1 MSETT
6 SPDWWRG
13 CVIYQVYPRSYQD
26 TSGDGIGDI
35 RGIITRLGHIA
46 SLGAD
51 AIWLSPFFKS
61 PMADFGYDVS
71 DYCDV
76 DPMFGTLS
84 DFDELV
90 ELAHAKG
97 IKIIIDQVI
106 SHSSDQH
113 HWFKESR
120 ASRDNAKADW
130 YIWADPKP
138 DGTAP
143 NNWLSVFGGP
153 AWEWDS
159 TRRQYYMH
167 NFLASQPD
175 LNFHNADLQ
184 NAILDTVRFWLDR
197 GVDGFRLDTVNFYVH
212 DKQLRDNPPLSSST
226 EDGNFMG
233 VDAPDTNPYGFQDH
247 LYDKS
252 QPENIVFLQ
261 RFRALLNEYE
271 GRTTVGEV
279 GDGRRS
285 LKTVAAYTDG
295 GDKLHMCYTFD
306 MLGSEFSAEH
316 FRRSISNFQSVVKDG
331 WVCWAF
337 SNHDVERH
345 VSRWMQDGD
354 DAEHVAR
361 FAITMLSSF
370 RGSICLYQGEE
381 LGLEE
386 AEIAFEDLTDPYGI
400 RFWPA
405 YKGRDGCR
413 TPMVWSR
420 QAANGGF
427 SDAARSWLPVPES
440 HYHLAVDQQIHVA
453 GSVLH
458 HYRATLAFRKAHSVL
473 TKGTMTFLEP
483 DGEVLAFV
491 RGEGEGRMLFALN
504 LGRQPV
510 SWSPPAHLKAL
521 KPAHMPGFSPAWDG
535 DTVKLQGLDVFCA
548 HVVN

>member
-1 MSETT
+1 MNKTLS
-6 SPDWWRG
+6 SDWWRG

-35 RGIITRLGHIA
+35 AGIIRRLDHIA
-46 SLGAD
+46 SLGVD

-90 ELAHAKG
+90 ALAHAKG
-97 IKIIIDQVI
+97 LRIIIDQVI

-113 HWFKESR
+113 PWFRESR
-120 ASRDNAKADW
+120 SSRDNAKADW
-130 YIWADPKP
+130 YVWADPKP

-143 NNWLSVFGGP
+143 NNWLSIFGGP

-175 LNFHNADLQ
+175 LNFHTADLQ
-184 NAILDTVRFWLDR
+184 AAILDTVKFWLDR

-212 DKQLRDNPPLSSST
+212 DRLLRDNPPLKLSV

-261 RFRALLNEYE
+261 RLRALMDTYE

-285 LKTVAAYTDG
+285 LKTVAAYTNG

-316 FRRSISNFQSVVKDG
+316 F
-331 WVCWAF
+331 
-337 SNHDVERH
+337 
-345 VSRWMQDGD
+345 
-354 DAEHVAR
+354 
-361 FAITMLSSF
+361 
-370 RGSICLYQGEE
+370 
-381 LGLEE
+381 
-386 AEIAFEDLTDPYGI
+386 
-400 RFWPA
+400 
-405 YKGRDGCR
+405 
-413 TPMVWSR
+413 
-420 QAANGGF
+420 
-427 SDAARSWLPVPES
+427 
-440 HYHLAVDQQIHVA
+440 
-453 GSVLH
+453 
-458 HYRATLAFRKAHSVL
+458 
-473 TKGTMTFLEP
+473 
-483 DGEVLAFV
+483 
-491 RGEGEGRMLFALN
+491 
-504 LGRQPV
+504 
-510 SWSPPAHLKAL
+510 
-521 KPAHMPGFSPAWDG
+521 
-535 DTVKLQGLDVFCA
+535 
-548 HVVN
+548 

>member
-1 MSETT
+1 MTKTPST
-6 SPDWWRG
+6 DWWRG

-26 TSGDGIGDI
+26 TSGDGVGDI
-35 RGIITRLGHIA
+35 RGIIKRLDHIA
-46 SLGAD
+46 SLGVD

-84 DFDELV
+84 DFDELI
-90 ELAHAKG
+90 EKAHAKG
-97 IKIIIDQVI
+97 LRIIIDQVI

-113 HWFKESR
+113 EWFRESR
-120 ASRDNAKADW
+120 SSRDNAKADW
-130 YIWADPKP
+130 YVWADPKP

-143 NNWLSVFGGP
+143 NNWLSIFGGP

-175 LNFHNADLQ
+175 INFHNPEAQD
-184 NAILDTVRFWLDR
+184 AILDTVRFWLDR

-212 DKQLRDNPPLSSST
+212 DKLLRDNPPLSLST

-247 LYDKS
+247 LHDKS

-261 RFRALLNEYE
+261 RLRALLNEYE

-285 LKTVAAYTDG
+285 LKTVAAYTNG

-306 MLGSEFSAEH
+306 MLGAEFSAEH
-316 FRRSISNFQSVVKDG
+316 FRRSIANFQSVVQDG
-331 WVCWAF
+331 WVCWSF

-345 VSRWMQDGD
+345 VSRWKQPGD
-354 DAEHVAR
+354 DPLHMAR
-361 FAITMLSSF
+361 FAITLLTSF

-386 AEIAFEDLTDPYGI
+386 AELAFEDLTDPYGI

-413 TPMVWSR
+413 TPMVWDR
-420 QAANGGF
+420 EAANAGF
-427 SDAARSWLPVPES
+427 SDAPRPWLPIPDS
-440 HYHLAVDQQIHVA
+440 HRQRAVAEQEHLS
-453 GSVLH
+453 GSILG
-458 HYRATLAFRKAHSVL
+458 HYRHMLTFRRSHQGLIDGDMVFLETNGDLLAFTRGDS
-473 TKGTMTFLEP
+473 MERFL
-483 DGEVLAFV
+483 FV
-491 RGEGEGRMLFALN
+491 FN
-504 LGRQPV
+504 LGRTGIE
-510 SWSPPAHLKAL
+510 WTPPLDVEIAEVIRL
-521 KPAHMPGFSPAWDG
+521 PGFGPG
-535 DTVKLQGLDVFCA
+535 YHGGTVHLAGLDAFCA
-548 HVVN
+548 RLA